1 MYRIWLLFDPR
12 QTLIG
17 LAVFLFGLA
26 IVIHLMLLSTQRF
39 NWLDGPNRGAATQN
53 SALP

>member
-1 MYRIWLLFDPR
+1 MYRIWQLFDPR
-12 QTLIG
+12 QALIG
-17 LAVFLFGLA
+17 LFVFLFGLA

-39 NWLDGPNRGAATQN
+39 NWIDAPKAGAAQN